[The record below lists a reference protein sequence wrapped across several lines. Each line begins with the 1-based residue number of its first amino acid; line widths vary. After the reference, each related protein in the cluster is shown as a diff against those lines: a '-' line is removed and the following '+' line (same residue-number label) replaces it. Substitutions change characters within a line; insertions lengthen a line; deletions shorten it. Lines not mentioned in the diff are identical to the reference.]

1 MRSVTN
7 IKFYYS
13 SHEAAHSQLS
23 IINTQRKK
31 RRVKREGSRIWCY
44 RSHLPSYR
52 CKARALLAVT
62 MALSAKCQP
71 PATTKFRGARHCHGL
86 AGHCG
91 LRVVRSRRP
100 KSLWVMDGPLLALW
114 WATESLTGIGKVP
127 HLLQIWHWSGPQRDS
142 SITHRWDVLEWTP
155 VSLT

>member
-1 MRSVTN
+1 M
-7 IKFYYS
+7 S
-13 SHEAAHSQLS
+13 SRLTDQGWGWGAGIRMGEGG
-23 IINTQRKK
+23 REE
-31 RRVKREGSRIWCY
+31 KREGSRIWCY
-44 RSHLPSYR
+44 RSHLPPYR
-52 CKARALLAVT
+52 CKSRALLAMT

-114 WATESLTGIGKVP
+114 
-127 HLLQIWHWSGPQRDS
+127 
-142 SITHRWDVLEWTP
+142 
-155 VSLT
+155 